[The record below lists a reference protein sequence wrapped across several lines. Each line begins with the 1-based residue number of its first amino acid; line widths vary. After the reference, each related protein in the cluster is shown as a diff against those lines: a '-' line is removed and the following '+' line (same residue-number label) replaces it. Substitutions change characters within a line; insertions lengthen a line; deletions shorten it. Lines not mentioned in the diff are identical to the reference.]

1 MKTGKD
7 PTYRSKFSLLAM
19 AMLGSLVFA
28 ADPAMAQKK
37 PNVVMLMS
45 DDAGWADFGAYL
57 GGAALGHP
65 TPNIDRIAKEGA
77 MFTNWYGQASCTA
90 GRASFMT
97 GRIPIRSALS
107 VVVVPGDP
115 NGLKKET
122 PTIAEFYQKNGYSTY
137 FSGKWHLGDVAKFYP
152 IEHGFDEMKQFAAY
166 YPGVYGYSDT
176 SRYAH
181 PWFPKGNDEYWKT
194 YQSVVNL
201 YEWEGVA
208 GQPAVKG
215 DNGAVITLENLA
227 EFDMRQTDSAIAYIK
242 KHAKDSKPFFMD
254 VNFMKLHQPTSP
266 NRMFAGKTHL
276 GDYSDS
282 VLELDYNVGRIM
294 DVIRAEAPDTIVIFT
309 ADNGAWQD
317 AWPDAGTHPYRG
329 EKGSSFEAG
338 WRVPGIMWAPG
349 KIPAGLV
356 LHEMMSHMDVW
367 PTTAAMVGLKSP
379 TKGEDNNGKPIY
391 FDGIDNSAYVTGKA
405 KHSARD
411 SWIYIDGETFQGMR
425 ADIDNEPDVRIA
437 WKYLWTSKDTWL
449 GAELN
454 LGAIGSTY
462 NLTMDPYEKYDMM
475 FNGAVSTRN
484 PTTSPGRYAGMDNG
498 WVFSLV
504 DIPLTEFNKSI
515 VKYPSIERF
524 PGGASNDL
532 KPNLQNPRNP
542 LPYDPTILPKT
553 IGGGGG

>member
-1 MKTGKD
+1 M
-7 PTYRSKFSLLAM
+7 
-19 AMLGSLVFA
+19 
-28 ADPAMAQKK
+28 
-37 PNVVMLMS
+37 
-45 DDAGWADFGAYL
+45 
-57 GGAALGHP
+57 
-65 TPNIDRIAKEGA
+65 
-77 MFTNWYGQASCTA
+77 
-90 GRASFMT
+90 
-97 GRIPIRSALS
+97 
-107 VVVVPGDP
+107 
-115 NGLKKET
+115 
-122 PTIAEFYQKNGYSTY
+122 
-137 FSGKWHLGDVAKFYP
+137 
-152 IEHGFDEMKQFAAY
+152 
-166 YPGVYGYSDT
+166 
-176 SRYAH
+176 
-181 PWFPKGNDEYWKT
+181 
-194 YQSVVNL
+194 
-201 YEWEGVA
+201 A

-227 EFDMRQTDSAIAYIK
+227 EFDMRQTDSAIEYIK

-266 NRMFAGKTHL
+266 NKMFAGKTHL

-349 KIPAGLV
+349 KIPARTV

-379 TKGEDNNGKPIY
+379 TKGETLDNSGKPIY

-449 GAELN
+449 GAEQN

-515 VKYPSIERF
+515 VKYPNIERF

-532 KPNLQNPRNP
+532 KPNLQNPKNP
-542 LPYDPTILPKT
+542 LPYDPTTLPKT